1 MRIAEVK
8 KKFVR
13 LCAEKSQWREK
24 RLGIIQQ
31 VHNKIPNKNKETS
44 SSSVERRVKILPKS
58 ERKAHSTAST
68 LLNLDENNAGE
79 IRSLNYI
86 PDKNSFFLTGVAG
99 GDPSQGGHQQ
109 ISSYSQPQ
117 SKIISSLT
125 TIDSQVKSRNDLDF
139 GKDELQIQLEM
150 SRAPGSTKRGSI
162 LKNGLS
168 IIHESSSS
176 KQSISI
182 MTRKSQL
189 EKSIQSLAEKKK
201 TIDYNTGSGAPEVQ
215 ISRRASSRVSISGN
229 FRDMIAKELYH
240 KNLFEKVDHGEKEN
254 SMNGGSF
261 SCVHTPVKNRQ
272 LISNLFKSHRG
283 DPKTISLAQENY
295 TPGPD
300 MSALL
305 HQRSSRA
312 QSNSLSNRNLHVDN
326 GFKNQARRVVKS
338 SEKRYRSPEQDLSEI
353 IKIHKGLAD
362 MSYSS
367 RKEIVADIR
376 EEHKRL
382 KILLKKPEKTEKKRP
397 KFMIESAKR
406 PQRFDALNYY
416 LPTNRVSA
424 RYPGENVSELSSI
437 NNSGVKGSDH
447 RGNKSVK
454 RPRLGQESSVISNEN
469 REKSVDFECKSVRIP
484 ISVRA
489 RSNLKNRS
497 FF

>member
-1 MRIAEVK
+1 
-8 KKFVR
+8 VR

-24 RLGIIQQ
+24 RLGNIQQ
-31 VHNKIPNKNKETS
+31 VHNKIPNNHNHKEPS
-44 SSSVERRVKILPKS
+44 SSNSIDRRPKILPKS
-58 ERKAHSTAST
+58 ERKTYSTAST
-68 LLNLDENNAGE
+68 LLNLDDNHHPEE

-99 GDPSQGGHQQ
+99 EQNGHQQ

-162 LKNGLS
+162 LRNGLS

-201 TIDYNTGSGAPEVQ
+201 TIDYNSGNGAPEMQ

-229 FRDMIAKELYH
+229 FRDIIAKELYH

-254 SMNGGSF
+254 SINGGSF
-261 SCVHTPVKNRQ
+261 SCAHTPVKNRP

-283 DPKTISLAQENY
+283 DPKSISIVAQESY
-295 TPGPD
+295 TPGAD

-326 GFKNQARRVVKS
+326 AFKNQARRVVKS
-338 SEKRYRSPEQDLSEI
+338 SEKRYRSPDQDFSEI
-353 IKIHKGLAD
+353 VKIHKGLAD

-382 KILLKKPEKTEKKRP
+382 KVLLKKPEKIEKKRP
-397 KFMIESAKR
+397 KFMVESAKR

-416 LPTNRVSA
+416 LPTNRGSA
-424 RYPGENVSELSSI
+424 RYPGENSSVNVSELSGI
-437 NNSGVKGSDH
+437 NGSGIKRSD
-447 RGNKSVK
+447 NKVVR

-469 REKSVDFECKSVRIP
+469 REKSVDFECKSVRVP